1 MSDNPVEKPS
11 AAGPVV
17 LNLDRAL
24 GRLLGNKEL
33 LGWMV
38 HQFRDEGPK
47 GRQDLGDAITRKD
60 LTATAYAAHRLRGQ
74 ALAIEAVALAEALDR
89 IEQAAWKGDLASLDP
104 LRVSSEVELD
114 RVLEALATIPPPS
127 SMR

>member
-1 MSDNPVEKPS
+1 MSDKPAEKPP
-11 AAGPVV
+11 AGPVV

-24 GRLLGNKEL
+24 GRLLNNKEL

-47 GRQDLGDAITRKD
+47 GRQDLGDAIAHKD
-60 LTATAYAAHRLRGQ
+60 LKATAHASHRLRGQ

-89 IEQAAWKGDLASLDP
+89 IEQAAWRGDVDALEA
-104 LRVSSEVELD
+104 LRGAAEVELD
-114 RVLEALATIPPPS
+114 RVLEAIATMPPPS
-127 SMR
+127 TPR

>member
-1 MSDNPVEKPS
+1 MSDKPADKPP
-11 AAGPVV
+11 AAAVV

-24 GRLLGNKEL
+24 GRLLGNTDL

-47 GRQDLGDAITRKD
+47 GRQELGEAIERKD
-60 LTATAYAAHRLRGQ
+60 LAATAYAAHRLRGQ
-74 ALAIEAVALAEALDR
+74 ALAIEALALAEALDR
-89 IEQAAWKGDLASLDP
+89 IEQTAWQGKVDALDGLRGAAE
-104 LRVSSEVELD
+104 RELD

-127 SMR
+127 SKR

>member
-1 MSDNPVEKPS
+1 MSDDPVGKPP
-11 AAGPVV
+11 AAEPVV

-33 LGWMV
+33 LAWMV
-38 HQFRDEGPK
+38 HQFREEGPK
-47 GRQDLGDAITRKD
+47 GRQDLGEAIARKD
-60 LTATAYAAHRLRGQ
+60 LAATAHAAHRLRGQ

-89 IEQAAWKGDLASLDP
+89 IERAAWNGDSASLDA
-104 LRVSSEVELD
+104 LRVSSELELD

-127 SMR
+127 SLR